1 MNTQKLLIPCGY
13 NVEQHNETVDI
24 ATAGQIL
31 SSRKQRRYSWAIRH
45 EWQANLTRHVW
56 VCPHCNAHIPA
67 YPEYFGKRSS
77 FEKTERPVVADWAT
91 LQLPLFEEPDKELH
105 FNAPFQNG
113 KMVCPECMRES
124 ERNPRSKNLVFS
136 KKKHYL
142 SRDRN
147 LHLISMSLCADFWA
161 IRGDFMMQFLSPI
174 TLAALTAHLNMSLK
188 GFIIPIMCR
197 QYIEKAHYLMQKR

>member
-77 FEKTERPVVADWAT
+77 FEKLRDRL
-91 LQLPLFEEPDKELH
+91 LQIGQRFNYLCLRNRIKNFTSMHLF
-105 FNAPFQNG
+105 
-113 KMVCPECMRES
+113 KMVKWS
-124 ERNPRSKNLVFS
+124 V
-136 KKKHYL
+136 
-142 SRDRN
+142 
-147 LHLISMSLCADFWA
+147 
-161 IRGDFMMQFLSPI
+161 
-174 TLAALTAHLNMSLK
+174 LNV
-188 GFIIPIMCR
+188 
-197 QYIEKAHYLMQKR
+197 